1 MSLTSPPAAG
11 NLPAAQ
17 PAAASVTPPSAVALM
32 GVSKRY
38 GTQLILHNLNLDISI
53 GKTVLLW
60 GSNGAGKTTLLKL
73 MASRLRPSAG
83 SGQIFGLDLV
93 KQASLVRQCV
103 CYAPVLG
110 GFYGSLSGQENL
122 ELARHFYDK
131 PQEARDDALNA
142 VGLWAAKDRLV
153 RSYSS
158 GMKKRLALAKMQ
170 LSGAPLWLLDEPY
183 ASLDQDGKRLV
194 DELVSDAAARG
205 HSIIIASHDVQ
216 RVQAFANG
224 IIYLD
229 QGQLFARAPGDEAY

>member
-1 MSLTSPPAAG
+1 MSLTSPPAASD
-11 NLPAAQ
+11 LPATQ
-17 PAAASVTPPSAVALM
+17 PAAPSVTPPSAVALT

-38 GTQLILHNLNLDISI
+38 GTQLILRNLNLDIGI

-73 MASRLRPSAG
+73 IASRLRPSTG

-93 KQASLVRQCV
+93 KQAALVRQCV

-131 PQEARDDALNA
+131 PEQTRDDALNA
-142 VGLWAAKDRLV
+142 VGLWQAKDQLV
-153 RSYSS
+153 RRYSS
-158 GMKKRLALAKMQ
+158 GMKKRLALAKMR

-194 DELVSDAAARG
+194 DELLVSATASGRT
-205 HSIIIASHDVQ
+205 IIIASHDVQ
-216 RVQAFANG
+216 RVQAFADG
-224 IIYLD
+224 TIYLD
-229 QGQLFARAPGDEAY
+229 QGQLFARTPEDEAY